1 MLNGNLRLRLN
12 ILRLATASRAGA
24 ALRRRYEPM
33 RLRSLQNRACYFAKV
48 KSKAGQ
54 ALGSMSVRVPITPFL
69 HKKSPSFEVL
79 YTIRVFE
86 ATPQYLRTLR
96 LVSEVSLRLGHARGL
111 TVRWTVIQDPHVVS
125 LPRSAG
131 VRCEP
136 IFQTALPFGVGR
148 FPTGQNQK
156 STSFEVLFW
165 FW

>member
-1 MLNGNLRLRLN
+1 MQISNTF
-12 ILRLATASRAGA
+12 ILALSKKRQGTHPCRYFFRVFEAMPQYLA
-24 ALRRRYEPM
+24 PCH

-54 ALGSMSVRVPITPFL
+54 ALGSMSVRVSITPFL

-79 YTIRVFE
+79 YTVRVFE

-96 LVSEVSLRLGHARGL
+96 LVSKLPDLRVGDANPYSKRLCRLEWVGSRR
-111 TVRWTVIQDPHVVS
+111 VRTK
-125 LPRSAG
+125 
-131 VRCEP
+131 
-136 IFQTALPFGVGR
+136 
-148 FPTGQNQK
+148 K